1 MTSRDRHARLR
12 AEVCHIRVRQGLVLQ
27 GCARDT
33 SGRVETGDGAY
44 RATNTGRPS
53 VHLVYFAI
61 KVGARRLTDTATAL
75 SGIGHDQAAA
85 VATRQARLVGS
96 LQYDIVTRASESAAE
111 TLRRLAPT
119 YDELAAALAC

>member
-12 AEVCHIRVRQGLVLQ
+12 AEACHIRVRQGQVLQ

-53 VHLVYFAI
+53 VHGAQRVDHRPRETPAT
-61 KVGARRLTDTATAL
+61 VG
-75 SGIGHDQAAA
+75 
-85 VATRQARLVGS
+85 VGS
-96 LQYDIVTRASESAAE
+96 
-111 TLRRLAPT
+111 
-119 YDELAAALAC
+119 